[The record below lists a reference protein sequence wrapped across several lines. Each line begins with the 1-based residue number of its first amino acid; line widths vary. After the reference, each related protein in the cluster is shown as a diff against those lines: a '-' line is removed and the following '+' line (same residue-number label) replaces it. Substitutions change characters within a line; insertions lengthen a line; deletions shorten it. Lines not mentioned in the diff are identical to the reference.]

1 MSMTNFLVINGTK
14 IKLLSINILLFAS
27 PKNGSILVACQACQM
42 NEQLPGTKNYIHVQR
57 KSSVELDGFVPNSTS
72 VGSGFE
78 SKNFSVLPLSPTQD
92 SFLAGSK

>member
-1 MSMTNFLVINGTK
+1 MSNYR
-14 IKLLSINILLFAS
+14 
-27 PKNGSILVACQACQM
+27 
-42 NEQLPGTKNYIHVQR
+42 EQNYINVQR
-57 KSSVELDGFVPNSTS
+57 KSSVELDGFVSNSTS